1 MTQLQEYA
9 LIESGQIIR
18 TEWFKRPSLVPAG
31 DWRVIGEVTPAYNS
45 ATHHL
50 GEKVLQILPDQS
62 VAYVWTVVENPPPV
76 VRERVSKAA
85 LKIAAGQTGLL
96 AATEA
101 FVAQLPFDAPARI
114 LWEDASEFK
123 RSNIL
128 WDFFAPQL
136 DLSSREV
143 DNLFNM
149 AGQTDDAFQ

>member
-1 MTQLQEYA
+1 MTQLLEYA
-9 LIESGQIIR
+9 LVENGQIAR
-18 TEWFKRPSLVPAG
+18 TEWFKRPSLVPDG
-31 DWRVIGEVTPAYNS
+31 DWRVIGEVTPDYNS

-50 GEKVLQILPDQS
+50 GEKVLQILSDET
-62 VAYVWTVVENPPPV
+62 VAYVWTLVQNPPPA

-96 AATEA
+96 AAIEA
-101 FVAQLPFDAPARI
+101 LVAQLPFDAPAKI

-128 WDFFAPQL
+128 WDFFAPHL
-136 DLSSREV
+136 DLSSIEV

-149 AGQTDDAFQ
+149 AGQIDDAFQ